1 MFLVA
6 LGILTLSPSIS
17 WQQTTWHPSLLVSVS
32 PKAKSSM
39 SFSSSV
45 GSISSS
51 RRSNWSSSSIITW
64 HVEHASEP
72 GCTHTHTHT
81 HTRARAQR
89 EREEGDGLVRGGGD
103 VEERAL
109 WFHPDRE
116 REGERERER
125 ETWGEQNSPSQAPSS
140 SMSFM

>member
-51 RRSNWSSSSIITW
+51 RRSNWSSSSTITW

-72 GCTHTHTHT
+72 GCTHTHT

-103 VEERAL
+103 FEERAL

-116 REGERERER
+116 REGERERERER